1 MFDLSFII
9 LGVIYNDIYD
19 FNIIVNYYDGKLYL
33 LECNME
39 ENGVKVKFGF
49 IDFNDVVVLLYL
61 FEVVMVIRDLMVDIE
76 DVLYLEIGVYFLIR
90 YIEVFLIFVKEL

>member
-1 MFDLSFII
+1 
-9 LGVIYNDIYD
+9 
-19 FNIIVNYYDGKLYL
+19 
-33 LECNME
+33 ME

-76 DVLYLEIGVYFLIR
+76 DVLFLEIGVYFLIG

>member
-1 MFDLSFII
+1 
-9 LGVIYNDIYD
+9 
-19 FNIIVNYYDGKLYL
+19 
-33 LECNME
+33 ME

-76 DVLYLEIGVYFLIR
+76 DVLYLEIGVYFLIG

>member
-1 MFDLSFII
+1 
-9 LGVIYNDIYD
+9 
-19 FNIIVNYYDGKLYL
+19 
-33 LECNME
+33 ME

-49 IDFNDVVVLLYL
+49 IDFSDVVVLLYL

-76 DVLYLEIGVYFLIR
+76 DVLYLEIGVYFLIG

>member
-1 MFDLSFII
+1 MK
-9 LGVIYNDIYD
+9 
-19 FNIIVNYYDGKLYL
+19 VN
-33 LECNME
+33 
-39 ENGVKVKFGF
+39 FGF

-76 DVLYLEIGVYFLIR
+76 DVLYLEIGVYFLIG

>member
-1 MFDLSFII
+1 
-9 LGVIYNDIYD
+9 
-19 FNIIVNYYDGKLYL
+19 
-33 LECNME
+33 ME

-76 DVLYLEIGVYFLIR
+76 DVLFLEIGVYFLIG
-90 YIEVFLIFVKEL
+90 YIEVFLIFVKEW

>member
-1 MFDLSFII
+1 
-9 LGVIYNDIYD
+9 
-19 FNIIVNYYDGKLYL
+19 
-33 LECNME
+33 ME

-76 DVLYLEIGVYFLIR
+76 DVLYLEIGVYFLIG
-90 YIEVFLIFVKEL
+90 YIEVFLIFVKDL

>member
-1 MFDLSFII
+1 
-9 LGVIYNDIYD
+9 
-19 FNIIVNYYDGKLYL
+19 
-33 LECNME
+33 ME

-49 IDFNDVVVLLYL
+49 IDFSDVVVLLYL

-76 DVLYLEIGVYFLIR
+76 DVLFLEIGVYFLIG

>member
-1 MFDLSFII
+1 
-9 LGVIYNDIYD
+9 
-19 FNIIVNYYDGKLYL
+19 
-33 LECNME
+33 ME